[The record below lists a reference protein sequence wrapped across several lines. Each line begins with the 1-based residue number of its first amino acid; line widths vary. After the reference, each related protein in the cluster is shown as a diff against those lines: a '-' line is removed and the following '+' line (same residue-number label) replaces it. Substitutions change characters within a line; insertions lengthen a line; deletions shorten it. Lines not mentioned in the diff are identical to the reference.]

1 MTYKNN
7 INYNEPWESKRVNNF
22 KINSIYTSNYLLNL
36 CVDEYDTSKIRLKFN
51 GSFLHVITPSIN
63 HGE

>member
-1 MTYKNN
+1 M
-7 INYNEPWESKRVNNF
+7 NNF